1 MHVGASE
8 RQNNAINPIKHSSKA
23 CFLDTFKIQDHTTQD
38 YNMKHELLFP
48 MPHTKRENHVNK
60 INFSQMECKG
70 LIQTSHSL
78 KKKEALVVL
87 QRIRQQGEQ
96 AVVDVIVF

>member
-1 MHVGASE
+1 
-8 RQNNAINPIKHSSKA
+8 
-23 CFLDTFKIQDHTTQD
+23 
-38 YNMKHELLFP
+38 
-48 MPHTKRENHVNK
+48 
-60 INFSQMECKG
+60 MECKG

-87 QRIRQQGEQ
+87 Q

>member
-1 MHVGASE
+1 
-8 RQNNAINPIKHSSKA
+8 
-23 CFLDTFKIQDHTTQD
+23 
-38 YNMKHELLFP
+38 
-48 MPHTKRENHVNK
+48 
-60 INFSQMECKG
+60 MECKG

-78 KKKEALVVL
+78 KKEEALVVL

>member
-1 MHVGASE
+1 
-8 RQNNAINPIKHSSKA
+8 
-23 CFLDTFKIQDHTTQD
+23 
-38 YNMKHELLFP
+38 
-48 MPHTKRENHVNK
+48 MPHTKGENHVNK

-78 KKKEALVVL
+78 KKEEALVVL